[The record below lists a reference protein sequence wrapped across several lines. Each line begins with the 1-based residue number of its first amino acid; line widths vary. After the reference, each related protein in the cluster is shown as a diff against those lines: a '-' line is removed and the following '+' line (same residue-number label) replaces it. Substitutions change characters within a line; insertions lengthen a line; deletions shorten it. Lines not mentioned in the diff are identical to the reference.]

1 MGNFFKKERFGQ
13 PQFIAGLLLLT
24 FLAQCAW
31 LVRSN
36 MRAGGVSTTEVFHI
50 QRGLAGWR
58 GEKQEEVASDAGSNA
73 VAHIPPE
80 VTRNAGW
87 DPNRSQL
94 YDLISAAPLLVWPAP
109 LKAESV
115 QRWGWLARAPWVLA
129 GVLLGASLWYVA
141 RRLYGNAGGYIA
153 LALYCFSPGM
163 IRCSA
168 AWFREPETTAAWAAF
183 GAIFTAIAVSHTLY
197 APREVVLWN
206 WRRILLLGVALA
218 LAIGSQY
225 SLIVLVPLALGFLLY
240 LAPTRQG
247 AAVAIWAAACAIAGF
262 ILFAAYFFRVLA
274 FWAGMKHA
282 SFLPLTRDAYAMPA
296 AYRQLLD
303 ELVQSFPAA
312 VLAVP
317 IAVITFLAW
326 PRTRYFGNIAPLLV
340 AILFCIL
347 GLGMPHYRGLG
358 FRLVMLPFL
367 FLFVAGI
374 FADLLETRHR
384 VLIMA
389 STWGL
394 LWSYAL
400 WSLIELARVS

>member
-1 MGNFFKKERFGQ
+1 MGNFFTKERFGQ
-13 PQFIAGLLLLT
+13 PQFIAGVLLLT

-36 MRAGGVSTTEVFHI
+36 MRAGGVSATEVFHI
-50 QRGLAGWR
+50 RRGLAQWR
-58 GEKQEEVASDAGSNA
+58 GEKAGDAFEAGFDDG
-73 VAHIPPE
+73 AHVPPE
-80 VTRNAGW
+80 VTRNHGW
-87 DPNRSQL
+87 DPDHSQL

-109 LKAESV
+109 LELESA
-115 QRWGWLARAPWVLA
+115 QRWGWMARSPWVLA

-141 RRLYGNAGGYIA
+141 RRLYGNGGGYIA

-163 IRCSA
+163 IRGSA

-183 GAIFTAIAVSHTLY
+183 GAIFTAIAVAHTLY

-240 LAPTRQG
+240 LAPTRKG
-247 AAVAIWAAACAIAGF
+247 AAVAIWAAACAIASC
-262 ILFAAYFFRVLA
+262 ILFAACFFRVPA

-282 SFLPLTRDAYAMPA
+282 GFLPLTRYAYAMPG

-303 ELVQSFPAA
+303 ELIQSFPAG
-312 VLAVP
+312 VLAIP
-317 IAVITFLAW
+317 IAVITFFAW
-326 PRTRYFGNIAPLLV
+326 PRTRYFGNTAPLLV

-374 FADLLETRHR
+374 LADLLETRHR
-384 VLIMA
+384 AWIMA
-389 STWGL
+389 SIWGL
-394 LWSYAL
+394 LSSYAL
-400 WSLIELARVS
+400 WSLLELARVS

>member
-1 MGNFFKKERFGQ
+1 MGDFFTKERFGHL
-13 PQFIAGLLLLT
+13 QFIAGLLLLA

-36 MRAGGVSTTEVFHI
+36 MRAGSVSTTELFHI
-50 QRGLAGWR
+50 RRGLTLWR
-58 GEKQEEVASDAGSNA
+58 GEQPGEVASDAHFDA
-73 VAHIPPE
+73 VAHTPAEII
-80 VTRNAGW
+80 RNAGW
-87 DPNRSQL
+87 DPDHSQL

-109 LKAESV
+109 LEPGSAR
-115 QRWGWLARAPWVLA
+115 RWGWLARVPWVLTGA
-129 GVLLGASLWYVA
+129 MLGASLWYVA

-153 LALYCFSPGM
+153 LTLYCFSPGM

-225 SLIVLVPLALGFLLY
+225 SLIVLVPLALAFLLY

-247 AAVAIWAAACAIAGF
+247 AGVAIWGAACVIAIF
-262 ILFAAYFFRVLA
+262 ILLAAYFFRIPAL
-274 FWAGMKHA
+274 WAGMKHA
-282 SFLPLTRDAYAMPA
+282 NFLPLTREAYAMPV
-296 AYRQLLD
+296 AYLRLLD
-303 ELVQSFPAA
+303 ELIQSFPAA
-312 VLAVP
+312 VLALPVAG
-317 IAVITFLAW
+317 IAVLAW
-326 PRTRYFGNIAPLLV
+326 PRTRYFGNLAPLLV
-340 AILFCIL
+340 AVLFCIL

-358 FRLVMLPFL
+358 FLLVMLPFL

-384 VLIMA
+384 VLITA
-389 STWGL
+389 SIWGL
-394 LWSYAL
+394 LSSYAL
-400 WSLIELARVS
+400 WSLMELARIS